1 MTFKSVPLSVFH
13 LKSPLKRPVKLNVLC
28 FKMLQIRGRILSP
41 FQIQEPK
48 NNRIFFYRSEF
59 IHMSQVSI
67 HLKYVAF
74 TAVNSLYSNDF
85 LYISSPYNH
94 PPVIRIVAFLIV
106 EWQLVFLKAIFKT
119 QTKILKIS
127 PNKSS
132 SCPIYSEHNFSTK
145 KASSQHHFEQRDMFL
160 YPHR

>member
-13 LKSPLKRPVKLNVLC
+13 LKSPLKRPVKLNVMC
-28 FKMLQIRGRILSP
+28 FKMPSFRTHPRTIAYFSTGVNLYTCR
-41 FQIQEPK
+41 
-48 NNRIFFYRSEF
+48 RS
-59 IHMSQVSI
+59 VYI
-67 HLKYVAF
+67 HLKYVTF
-74 TAVNSLYSNDF
+74 TAVSSLYSNDF

-94 PPVIRIVAFLIV
+94 SPVRIVAFLIV